1 MASLRKAGADFRS
14 LFSVK
19 SKAAVL
25 ESADLE
31 NTGSFDMKVLR
42 EQIEASMGSVTEIR
56 AFLMEQKDLF
66 RATPSGRPAA
76 GRVSSRYGNRLH
88 PVHDELRMHTGMDIS
103 VPPGPPVKATADGV
117 VSFAGW
123 TEGSGVVVVV
133 EHGHGFRTAY
143 AHNGKAT
150 VRVGQRVPSAGEG
163 SRSQVSG
170 STGALHRAARP
181 L

>member
-1 MASLRKAGADFRS
+1 VDI
-14 LFSVK
+14 
-19 SKAAVL
+19 
-25 ESADLE
+25 ED
-31 NTGSFDMKVLR
+31 TGSFDMRGLR

-56 AFLMEQKDLF
+56 AFLLEQKDLF

-103 VPPGPPVKATADGV
+103 VPPGTPVKATADGV

-150 VRVGQRVPSAGEG
+150 VRVGQRVVRGE
-163 SRSQVSG
+163 RIALSG
-170 STGALHRAARP
+170 STGLSTGPHVHYEVWKNGRHVDPAGFLP
-181 L
+181 GG